1 MIETDPTDAYS
12 QTYYSKVRARL
23 LPQKTSAE
31 LASFHRRQQMVR
43 EALVGKI
50 PRAYTRLFKRNVPA
64 APSLLTPHSQSGDC
78 NEDSSSGESCTSS
91 GLSSSAGV
99 LSVGSPADGLDAA
112 TAPKVEPLDV
122 SMLGQNLE
130 TIKGKN
136 HNYLSVDFSELKVF
150 SINDIW

>member
-1 MIETDPTDAYS
+1 MKLIEVCIQVLYS
-12 QTYYSKVRARL
+12 IL
-23 LPQKTSAE
+23 
-31 LASFHRRQQMVR
+31 SFV
-43 EALVGKI
+43 LC
-50 PRAYTRLFKRNVPA
+50 LC
-64 APSLLTPHSQSGDC
+64 L
-78 NEDSSSGESCTSS
+78 SSGESCTSS